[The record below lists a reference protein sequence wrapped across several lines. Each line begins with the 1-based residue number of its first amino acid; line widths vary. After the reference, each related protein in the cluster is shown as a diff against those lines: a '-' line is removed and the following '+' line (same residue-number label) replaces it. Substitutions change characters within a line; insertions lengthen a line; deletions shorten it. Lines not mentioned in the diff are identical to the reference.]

1 MPPRGGGDVGAE
13 RLSPKKVPSYRFEI
27 KAKTTGKDTGI
38 YRGGVISRKKGG
50 RFHTPKEGDF
60 TRARGGDFT
69 WITFVNP

>member
-38 YRGGVISRKKGG
+38 YRGGGFHAKKGADFTHQKRAISRVLGGVISRG
-50 RFHTPKEGDF
+50 
-60 TRARGGDFT
+60 
-69 WITFVNP
+69 